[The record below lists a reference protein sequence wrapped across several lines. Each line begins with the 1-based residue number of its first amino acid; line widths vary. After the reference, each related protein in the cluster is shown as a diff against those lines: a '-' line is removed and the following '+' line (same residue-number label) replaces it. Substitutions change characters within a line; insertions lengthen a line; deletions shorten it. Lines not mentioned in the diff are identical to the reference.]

1 MVNMLGSSSGEPL
14 GLRQMRYVAAL
25 ADEGSIRLASAF
37 LALPPRVLAA
47 ELAAAERAV
56 GTRLFRRLPRSIV
69 PTAAGRELAELGRH
83 ALAGA
88 ARENRAAAGGAQA
101 LRVGT
106 LEYGRGK
113 VIKRAAIAEFQSR
126 FPHLPVEIV
135 STTFVRQ
142 LQAVVDG
149 ALNAGF
155 CAGPRPLPPG
165 LASVVL
171 DTESVGSAMLPGRH
185 PLATR
190 SALSLHDLRAD
201 PVVRLEQSLT
211 TPILY
216 DEMSRRGWRG
226 RFTSGTPSHAA
237 VIKRIA
243 NGAGWS
249 PMTSATRGW
258 EPRGVILVPLLDGP
272 FIRFDQEV
280 AWREGD
286 PVAAAFVRL
295 MLDLRDAFDAAPPPP
310 GAQERAAGG
319 GARAGRG
326 SAAAGRA
333 RPERRDALLQAV
345 VGSELLLEAVRRR
358 LPPELAEESR
368 QLALVIQGLEAA
380 AREERGA
387 LEAPEPPAG
396 AAPDL
401 ARTLTAAAEKLGVGA
416 RCRFTLKTFGA
427 PLPLHPATEDAA
439 YRIAVEALVHAFGNP
454 CASAVTLSIG
464 YNRERF
470 RLVVAVD
477 GPGGGARP
485 AALSPILR
493 WTEGVGGTLSLRARR
508 RQGARFSVLVPGGT
522 AYDT

>member
-1 MVNMLGSSSGEPL
+1 MPGSSSGEAL
-14 GLRQMRYVAAL
+14 CLRRMRYVATL

-37 LALPPRVLAA
+37 LAVPPRVLAA
-47 ELAAAERAV
+47 ELTAAERAV

-83 ALAGA
+83 TLASA
-88 ARENRAAAGGAQA
+88 VRENRAAAGGASA

-113 VIKRAAIAEFQSR
+113 AIKRAAIAEFQSR

-149 ALNAGF
+149 TLNAGF

-171 DTESVGSAMLPGRH
+171 DTESVGSAMLPDRH

-190 SALSLHDLRAD
+190 SALSLHDLRAE

-211 TPILY
+211 TPTLY

-226 RFTSGTPSHAA
+226 RFTSGTSSHSA
-237 VIKRIA
+237 VFKRIA

-258 EPRGVILVPLLDGP
+258 EPRGVILVPLLGGP
-272 FIRFDQEV
+272 FIRFNQEV

-286 PVAAAFVRL
+286 PVGAAFVRL
-295 MLDLRDAFDAAPPPP
+295 MLDLRDAFDGAPPPP
-310 GAQERAAGG
+310 AAQERAAGG
-319 GARAGRG
+319 GARTGRS
-326 SAAAGRA
+326 SAAAGRP

-345 VGSELLLEAVRRR
+345 VGSELMLESVRRR
-358 LPPELAEESR
+358 LPPELAEETR
-368 QLALVIQGLEAA
+368 QLALVIQGLADA
-380 AREERGA
+380 AREERAA

-401 ARTLTAAAEKLGVGA
+401 ARTLAAAAEKLGEGA
-416 RCRFTLKTFGA
+416 RCRFTLRTFGA

-439 YRIAVEALVHAFGNP
+439 YRIAVEALAHALGNP
-454 CASAVTLSIG
+454 CATAVTHSIG
-464 YNRERF
+464 YKRERF

-477 GPGGGARP
+477 GPCGGARP

-493 WTEGVGGTLSLRARR
+493 WTGGVGGTLGLRARPG
-508 RQGARFSVLVPGGT
+508 QGARVSVRIPGGT